1 MLQIK
6 GTGKGTFLR
15 TFFKAVFVVAARLLA
30 EIFQFMKL
38 DQIGTSL
45 ALVGSSE

>member
-1 MLQIK
+1 LQIK

-15 TFFKAVFVVAARLLA
+15 TFFNAISVVAARLLS
-30 EIFQFMKL
+30 EIYQFMKL

-45 ALVGSSE
+45 ALGGTSE